1 MYWVIE
7 GYANRVFVL
16 VVGGVWGSGA
26 FAGLG
31 VWSGIYPAS
40 NAYAYIGGRICC
52 EVSYDL
58 HILDLLVENYRKECG
73 LVGL

>member
-16 VVGGVWGSGA
+16 IVGGNWNNGA
-26 FAGLG
+26 NAGLWNWNG
-31 VWSGIYPAS
+31 NNTAS
-40 NAYAYIGGRICC
+40 NANANIGGRICC

-73 LVGL
+73 LVGF